1 MRLYEITNEFQRFLE
16 ALENGEI
23 PEEAISD
30 TLESITGLIE
40 EKADNIA
47 CIIKNLSAEKEAIKA
62 EEDRL
67 SERRKTKENEIK
79 RLKKYLTDELLKVG
93 RTEIE
98 TARNKIS
105 FRKSQKVFVD
115 NEAEFIEWARK
126 HNDDL
131 LTYKE
136 PTINRTA
143 IGNALKSG
151 MKIDGA
157 RLEESQ
163 NLQLK

>member
-1 MRLYEITNEFQRFLE
+1 MRLYEITSEYQMFLE

-47 CIIKNLSAEKEAIKA
+47 CIIKNLDAEKEAIKA
-62 EEDRL
+62 EENRL
-67 SERRKTKENEIK
+67 AERRKTKENEIK
-79 RLKKYLTDELLKVG
+79 RLKKYLSDELLKVG
-93 RTEIE
+93 CAEIE

-105 FRKSQKVFVD
+105 FRKSQKVVVD
-115 NEAEFIEWARK
+115 NEAEFIEWAIK
-126 HNDDL
+126 YNDVF
-131 LTYKE
+131 LTYKN
-136 PTINRTA
+136 PDINKTA

-151 MKIDGA
+151 AEIDGV

-163 NLQLK
+163 NIQIK